1 VTDATTDWQLLSLA
15 PVPPARVEAWFD
27 GIAGLRIGYPAERT
41 PAAVRT
47 AIETADIVVTDWSS
61 ALRVDAVEVAIAERL
76 AFVMS
81 PGVGLDNLD
90 LDALT
95 AAGVVVA
102 NTAGLNAPS
111 VAEWCLAAT
120 FAVARSLAWVD
131 GRVRSGEWP
140 QFELPERG
148 STEVA
153 GLRVGVV
160 GFGAVGSRVAALFGA
175 IGCEVGYW
183 TRHRRPPEAEGG
195 AVWMRLPELASR
207 SDVLVV
213 NVSLAPET
221 RGLVDAAVLA
231 ELPRGAIVVD
241 ASRGGVVDHL
251 AVLGAVEI
259 GSLRGAAIDV
269 FEREPLAPDS
279 PLRRSDRI
287 LLSSHAA
294 ATTGQSMARIFTL
307 VTENVRRAVVG
318 EPVRSVVNGLGPVVS
333 RREPGARQAG

>member
-1 VTDATTDWQLLSLA
+1 VTRPGSDWVLLSLA
-15 PVPPARVEAWFD
+15 PAPPERVETWFAGID
-27 GIAGLRIGYPAERT
+27 GVRVAFPDERT
-41 PAAVRT
+41 GGAVR
-47 AIETADIVVTDWSS
+47 AALGPADIVISDWSGV
-61 ALRVDAVEVAIAERL
+61 LRLDAPEVAAAGRL

-81 PGVGLDNLD
+81 PSVGLDNLD

-111 VAEWCLAAT
+111 VAEWCLGAA

-131 GRVRSGEWP
+131 TQVRSGEWP

-148 STEVA
+148 ATELA

-175 IGCEVGYW
+175 IGCDVAYW
-183 TRHRRPPEAEGG
+183 TRHRRSVDDERG
-195 AVWMRLPELASR
+195 ATWLPLADLAAR

-221 RGLVDAAVLA
+221 RGLIDAAFLA
-231 ELPRGAIVVD
+231 ELPRGAIVID

-251 AVLGAVEI
+251 ALLGAVET
-259 GSLRGAAIDV
+259 GGVRGAAIDV
-269 FEREPLAPDS
+269 FEREPLPAGS

-294 ATTGQSMARIFTL
+294 STTGQAMARTFAR
-307 VTENVRRAVVG
+307 VTDNVRRAVAG
-318 EPVRSVVNGLGPVVS
+318 EPVRSVVNGLDPVIV
-333 RREPGARQAG
+333 RRSG

>member
-1 VTDATTDWQLLSLA
+1 MPDDANDWVVLSLA
-15 PVPPARVEAWFD
+15 PVARERVEAWFD
-27 GIAGLRIGYPAERT
+27 GIAGLRIELPAERT
-41 PAAVRT
+41 PDAVRA
-47 AIETADIVVTDWSS
+47 AIADADIVISDWSG
-61 ALRVDAVEVAIAERL
+61 ALRIDPPEIAASHRL

-81 PGVGLDNLD
+81 PAVGLDSVD

-95 AAGVVVA
+95 EAGVVVA

-131 GRVRSGEWP
+131 GQVRSGVWP

-148 STEVA
+148 STEIA

-160 GFGAVGSRVAALFGA
+160 GFGAVGGRVAGLFAA
-175 IGCEVGYW
+175 IGCDVAYW
-183 TRHRRPPEAEGG
+183 TRHRRTADEEHG
-195 AVWMRLPELASR
+195 ATWLPLAELAAR
-207 SDVLVV
+207 SDVLVI

-221 RGLVDAAVLA
+221 RGLIDAAILA

-241 ASRGGVVDHL
+241 ASRGGVVDQIAL
-251 AVLGAVEI
+251 LGAVET
-259 GSLRGAAIDV
+259 GRLRGAAIDV
-269 FEREPLAPDS
+269 FEREPLPADS

-294 ATTGQSMARIFTL
+294 ATTGQAMVRIFAL
-307 VTENVRRAVVG
+307 VADNVRRAVGG
-318 EPVRSVVNGLGPVVS
+318 EPVRSVVNGLGPIVI
-333 RREPGARQAG
+333 RR